1 MAKTLVT
8 YFTRTGNTKL
18 VAEAIFEALPGD
30 KTLKPMAEAGDLA
43 PYALIFVGFP
53 VQTHS
58 VPYPGGGLPEN
69 DPRGKEGRPVLHP
82 RLGDREAG
90 CPGKPWSTPP
100 VLVAKA
106 KLVGTFSCR
115 GKVSMKALEVLMQS
129 PEHEAWADMA
139 ASAATHPDAHD
150 LEDARAFAR
159 WIMTLER
166 PGSLPGPLTGPG
178 SALRRPDP
186 LESRDPDE
194 ARAAR
199 PSPARRRAG

>member
-18 VAEAIFEALPGD
+18 VAEAIFEVLPGD
-30 KTLKPMAEAGDLA
+30 KSLKPMAEAGDIA
-43 PYALIFVGFP
+43 PYQLLFVGFP

-58 VPYPGGGLPEN
+58 VHFSVETFLKGIPE
-69 DPRGKEGRPVLHP
+69 GKKVALFSTHGSVTGSQLS
-82 RLGDREAG
+82 REALEYA
-90 CPGKPWSTPP
+90 S

-115 GKVSMKALEVLMQS
+115 GKVSMHALEVLMKA

-159 WIMTLER
+159 WIMTLSTH
-166 PGSLPGPLTGPG
+166 GHYQGL
-178 SALRRPDP
+178 
-186 LESRDPDE
+186 
-194 ARAAR
+194 
-199 PSPARRRAG
+199 

>member
-30 KTLKPMAEAGDLA
+30 KTLQPMAETGDLA
-43 PYALIFVGFP
+43 SYQLIFAGSP

-58 VPYPGGGLPEN
+58 VPYPAEVFLKTIPE
-69 DPRGKEGRPVLHP
+69 RKKVALFSTHGSVTGS
-82 RLGDREAG
+82 RLSREALEYA
-90 CPGKPWSTPP
+90 S
-100 VLVAKA
+100 VLVAKT

-115 GKVSMKALEVLMQS
+115 GKVSMKALEILMQS

-139 ASAATHPDAHD
+139 ASAATHPDASD

-159 WIMTLER
+159 WIVTIGTQGHYQGL
-166 PGSLPGPLTGPG
+166 
-178 SALRRPDP
+178 
-186 LESRDPDE
+186 
-194 ARAAR
+194 
-199 PSPARRRAG
+199 